1 MPVRKNNK
9 NKRKFAR
16 APASPRENS
25 SEMQAEV
32 FIPSETIGMELQLVS
47 NISMYI
53 HTGNGQ
59 HQGAREYQEDSFGYT
74 NITDVKLL
82 TNKGMFAI
90 LSDGMGG
97 LENGKVVADY
107 VVRAMIGMFENMD
120 PRREIGDQLLYF
132 AERVNDNICKQ
143 FSKNGVSRA
152 GATLVC
158 AYIFKNR
165 IYWITLGDSRL
176 YCLRNGH
183 LLQMNEDH
191 DYKNHLLREYLDGRG
206 ATLQQIESDP
216 QKDNLMSFI
225 GKKGFPYVDVSIRG
239 YRIKPG
245 DTFVLCSDG
254 IYNGISEDSMKRIL
268 MNNNAQTASD
278 RIVSNV
284 VQSRFPGQ
292 DNMTIMVIKCEK
304 Q

>member
-1 MPVRKNNK
+1 MQKNSRKR
-9 NKRKFAR
+9 RKLAR
-16 APASPRENS
+16 EPA
-25 SEMQAEV
+25 EMSMRSIV
-32 FIPSETIGMELQLVS
+32 PSKTIGMELQLVA
-47 NISMYI
+47 NVSMFI

-74 NITDVKLL
+74 NITDKRLL

-97 LENGKVVADY
+97 LENGKAVADY
-107 VVRAMIGMFENMD
+107 TVQAMISLFDNMD
-120 PRREIGDQLLYF
+120 PRKEVADQLRLF
-132 AERVNDNICKQ
+132 AQRINDSICKQ
-143 FSKNGVSRA
+143 FNRTGVSKA

-165 IYWITLGDSRL
+165 IYWITMGDSRL
-176 YCLRNGH
+176 YCLRGKH

-191 DYKNHLLREYLDGRG
+191 DYKNHLLREYLEGKG
-206 ATLQQIESDP
+206 SLQEIQLEP
-216 QKDNLMSFI
+216 QKDNLISFI
-225 GKKGFPYVDVSIRG
+225 GRKDISYMDVSVRG

-254 IYNGISEDSMKRIL
+254 IYNGISEASMKEIL

-278 RIVSNV
+278 MIVSSV

-292 DNMTIMVIKCEK
+292 DNMTIMVVKCEK